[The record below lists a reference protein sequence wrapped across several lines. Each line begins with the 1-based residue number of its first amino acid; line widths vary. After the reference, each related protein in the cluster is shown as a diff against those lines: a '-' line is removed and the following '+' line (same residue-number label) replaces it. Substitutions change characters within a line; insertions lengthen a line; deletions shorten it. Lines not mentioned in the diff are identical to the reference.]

1 MNLDPWSCARD
12 YASSFCDVTMPSRRK
27 RTNRAS
33 EGNAYEDENDVDV
46 LSSLRDEV
54 ADLSQALNRKLSTLE
69 FAVNEIKEGQAGIL
83 KSVAYLSEKFEEMKV
98 TTQKLEREN
107 DDLDKKNKALQK
119 QVDALS
125 QNVLDLD
132 QYHRRVNLE
141 ISGVP
146 ERKDEE
152 PEKIALQVAQVISS
166 TVKADDIDIAHR
178 IGKQKEGNRRPRP
191 IIIRFNN
198 RRARNAV
205 YDERRKLKDFTI
217 KDLGFQGRD
226 RIYINEN
233 LISTTREL
241 LGEVN
246 KARRDAGYEFLWTY
260 HGRIY
265 VKKNETAFP
274 LIIHGKEDM
283 RKIE

>member
-1 MNLDPWSCARD
+1 
-12 YASSFCDVTMPSRRK
+12 MPSRR
-27 RTNRAS
+27 RRSNRAA
-33 EGNAYEDENDVDV
+33 EGNEDEDEVDI
-46 LSSLRDEV
+46 LCILRDEI
-54 ADLSQALNRKLSTLE
+54 ADLSRAINNKLSVLE
-69 FAVNEIKEGQAGIL
+69 VVVNEVKEGQTGIL
-83 KSVAYLSEKFEEMKV
+83 NSISFLNEKFEKMKA

-107 DDLDKKNKALQK
+107 LDLNRKNQALQK
-119 QVDALS
+119 QVDELS

-146 ERKDEE
+146 ERKEEE
-152 PEKIALQVAQVISS
+152 PMKIALQIAQVVSS

-178 IGKQKEGNRRPRP
+178 IGKPKEGDRRPRP
-191 IIIRFNN
+191 VIVRFNN

-233 LISTTREL
+233 LISSTREL
-241 LGEVN
+241 LGEAN
-246 KARRDAGYEFLWTY
+246 KARKSAGYKFLWTY
-260 HGRIY
+260 NGRIY

-274 LIIHGKEDM
+274 IIIHGKEDM
-283 RKIE
+283 RKIK